1 MLFGHFKRKC
11 HLSQHQFIVLLE
23 KKGEINVFNRPAD
36 VATAGKNA
44 SHEWYF
50 SYMWT
55 QKPFYHTVV
64 QNTSPPVCSCTSAA
78 ALSKQ
83 TSVGEPKSA
92 EGLQV
97 LVSGSAVPALL
108 RTGEDGAAP
117 AEGSGTLE
125 VCRRMPCLWSRAHVE
140 LQLRR
145 SSYKSWTW
153 GATEVGKR
161 WKNWD
166 LQILRWKEIIEGMTC
181 FPFFGG
187 PYVFKKDC
195 DRSRHCN
202 ARFLMPISLLRR
214 SMRTDLNVWQAL
226 SHGMYSK
233 CDCNCGATAEHT
245 FNTLHWVY
253 CINWV
258 P

>member
-1 MLFGHFKRKC
+1 MFLID
-11 HLSQHQFIVLLE
+11 LLMWLQLE
-23 KKGEINVFNRPAD
+23 KKALYG
-36 VATAGKNA
+36 
-44 SHEWYF
+44 WYF

-64 QNTSPPVCSCTSAA
+64 QKTSPPVCSCTSAA

-125 VCRRMPCLWSRAHVE
+125 VCRRMPCLWRRAHVE

-153 GATEVGKR
+153 GATEAGKR

-181 FPFFGG
+181 FPFFWGRMFSRRIVIEADTATWGFSCQSVCCDG
-187 PYVFKKDC
+187 PWEQ
-195 DRSRHCN
+195 
-202 ARFLMPISLLRR
+202 I
-214 SMRTDLNVWQAL
+214 
-226 SHGMYSK
+226 
-233 CDCNCGATAEHT
+233 
-245 FNTLHWVY
+245 
-253 CINWV
+253 
-258 P
+258 